1 MLKQGNLFREISSLA
16 DINSRSQLALRDFYH
31 LGLCRK
37 ETWSSWSLVMLDL
50 SWHWNRRGSISLLN
64 SEWVNVGVYLAD
76 QCNLHCHFKAR
87 SEEEQ
92 PLQVIPQGVL
102 SETAFMKF
110 GQDAVTSTALL
121 ERRTTW
127 PLIDHKLS
135 KAKPSFAN
143 TSRYINQ
150 SSITNELC
158 IITNTMFQSWPEQQ
172 SKSEWW
178 GTQHSRWVVH

>member
-1 MLKQGNLFREISSLA
+1 
-16 DINSRSQLALRDFYH
+16 
-31 LGLCRK
+31 
-37 ETWSSWSLVMLDL
+37 MLDL
-50 SWHWNRRGSISLLN
+50 SWHWNRRGNISLLN

-76 QCNLHCHFKAR
+76 QSNLQCHFKAR

-92 PLQVIPQGVL
+92 LLQVIPQGVL
-102 SETAFMKF
+102 SEATFMKF

-143 TSRYINQ
+143 NSRYINQ

-158 IITNTMFQSWPEQQ
+158 IITNTVFPVMTRAAKQVWVVRNTAQRASSSLGLPFHTSH
-172 SKSEWW
+172 
-178 GTQHSRWVVH
+178 HSRPVSGV